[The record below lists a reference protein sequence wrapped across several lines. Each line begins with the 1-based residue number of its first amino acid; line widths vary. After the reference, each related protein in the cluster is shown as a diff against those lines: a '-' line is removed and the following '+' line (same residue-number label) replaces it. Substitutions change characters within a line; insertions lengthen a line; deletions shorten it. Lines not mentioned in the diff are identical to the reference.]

1 MHQFFIESS
10 KNPSLSPE
18 QLKQCL
24 KVLRMRAN
32 DQVRLVDQEG
42 VGGIYEFVDNSLE
55 TLKFIEAIHF
65 TERPIKI
72 RLIASLIRNERLE
85 WMIQKAC
92 ELGVDEIVLYSAQHG
107 VVKDFGAR
115 TDRKLERLNTI
126 ALEACE
132 QAYRQHAVKVSG
144 VIELNDLASYKSEQ
158 NYVADVN
165 VGVLPHLYEV
175 LNPNETISILIGP
188 EGGFSE
194 KERNQ
199 FKIDEFSSVSLGD
212 HVLRAETASM
222 VACTLIHALEVNQ

>member
-1 MHQFFIESS
+1 MQQFFIESITDA
-10 KNPSLSPE
+10 KLSPE

-24 KVLRMRAN
+24 KVLRMRQN
-32 DQVRLVDQEG
+32 DLVRLVDSSGKGG
-42 VGGIYEFVDNSLE
+42 VFKFNDDSLE
-55 TLKFIEAIHF
+55 SLDLIEPIEFI
-65 TERPIKI
+65 ERPIKI

-92 ELGVDEIVLYSAQHG
+92 ELGVDEIILYSAQHG

-132 QAYRQHAVKVSG
+132 QAYRQHAIKVSG
-144 VIELNDLASYKSEQ
+144 IIDLKDLASYKSEQ
-158 NYVADVN
+158 NFVADVN
-165 VGVLPHLYEV
+165 VGVLPHLYQA
-175 LNPNETISILIGP
+175 LNPSQSLSILIGP

-194 KERNQ
+194 KERQQ
-199 FKIDEFSSVSLGD
+199 FKMDDYVSISLGD

-222 VACTLIHALEVNQ
+222 VACTLIHAFEVNQ